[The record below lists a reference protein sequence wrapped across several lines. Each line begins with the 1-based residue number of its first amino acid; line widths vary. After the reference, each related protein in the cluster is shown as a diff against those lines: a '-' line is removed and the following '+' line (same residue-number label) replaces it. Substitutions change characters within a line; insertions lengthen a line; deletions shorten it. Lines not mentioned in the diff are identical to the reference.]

1 MSNRMQATTDQVRKR
16 KGENGGSVCGCKR
29 VREGGV
35 EVGTEGIVGIVWE
48 EKSGSR

>member
-16 KGENGGSVCGCKR
+16 KGENCGNVCGCKR
-29 VREGGV
+29 VREGIV
-35 EVGTEGIVGIVWE
+35 ERELE